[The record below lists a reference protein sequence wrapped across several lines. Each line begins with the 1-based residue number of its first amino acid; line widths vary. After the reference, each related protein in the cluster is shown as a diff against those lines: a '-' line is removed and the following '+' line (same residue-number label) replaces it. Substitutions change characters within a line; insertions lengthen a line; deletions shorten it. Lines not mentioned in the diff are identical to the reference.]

1 MNPQGHPENPWHL
14 LSGAFP
20 AVRNSKFGQALVIE
34 TTTASNL
41 GKVLVGIGRGH

>member
-1 MNPQGHPENPWHL
+1 MNPQGHPENPWH
-14 LSGAFP
+14 FP
-20 AVRNSKFGQALVIE
+20 GPVRNSKFGQALVIE